1 MRSSLL
7 PIVLSVML
15 AAGWAATSCTQG
27 MRPLALHVEP
37 DAGALVCNLPQ
48 REPVIQH
55 ATRLIE
61 EGRRTFRYETFGD
74 EAFWGEALQLHRAI
88 RGEPLGLSPRSA
100 LSLGL
105 KFDEE
110 ALSPALRQQLD
121 LDDPQTTLRL
131 LELDAVVG
139 LKGFFGDDGTLN
151 SIGVQCA
158 LCHSTVDD
166 STSAGIGKRLDG
178 WANRDLDI
186 GAIIALSPDVSTFT
200 TLLGVSEETVRTVLN
215 AWGPGRFNAQLLLD
229 GKSFRPDGRPAGSL
243 IPPAFG
249 LAGFGQH
256 TTGWHMNGKG
266 TFWDPRLDDEDRF
279 PIAAREGFS
288 NVRHAPDL
296 TTAKLAALQVYQT
309 VLRAPAPQEG
319 TFDTDFA
326 ARGKLLFEGKARCAT
341 CHVPPLFTEPGWNL
355 HTAEELGIDDF
366 QARRSPDERYRTAP
380 LAGLFSH
387 AKGGFYHDGRFA
399 TLGDVITHYDT
410 HFRLGLSAKEKTELG
425 EYLQSL

>member
-1 MRSSLL
+1 MQLEA
-7 PIVLSVML
+7 PK
-15 AAGWAATSCTQG
+15 
-27 MRPLALHVEP
+27 P
-37 DAGALVCNLPQ
+37 DAAALVCNLPQ
-48 REPVIQH
+48 RDPVLQH
-55 ATRLIE
+55 ATKLID

-100 LSLGL
+100 LALGL
-105 KFDEE
+105 KIDAE
-110 ALSPALRQQLD
+110 ALPPALREKLD
-121 LDDPQTTLRL
+121 LEDPQTTLTL

-139 LKGFFGDDGTLN
+139 LKGFFTDDGTLH
-151 SIGVQCA
+151 SLGVQCA

-166 STSAGIGKRLDG
+166 STSAGIGVRLDG

-186 GAIIALSPDVSTFT
+186 GALIALSPDVSTFT
-200 TLLGVSEETVRTVLN
+200 SLLGVSEETVRTVLN

-229 GKSFRPDGRPAGSL
+229 GKSFKPDGRPAGSL
-243 IPPAFG
+243 IPPVFG

-256 TTGWHMNGKG
+256 TTGWHINGKG

-288 NVRHAPDL
+288 NVRHAADV
-296 TTAKLAALQVYQT
+296 TTAKLAALQVYQL
-309 VLRAPAPQEG
+309 VLRAPAPPEG
-319 TFDTDFA
+319 TFEPDFA

-355 HTAEELGIDDF
+355 HTAEEIGIDDF

-387 AKGGFYHDGRFA
+387 TKGGFYHDGRFA
-399 TLGDVITHYDT
+399 TLADVVAHYDT
-410 HFRLGLSAKEKTELG
+410 HFRLGLSTQEMIELG
-425 EYLQSL
+425 EYLESI

>member
-1 MRSSLL
+1 
-7 PIVLSVML
+7 ML
-15 AAGWAATSCTQG
+15 GAAWAAASCTQG
-27 MRPLALHVEP
+27 ARPTAPLEASTP
-37 DAGALVCNLPQ
+37 DAGGLVCNLPQ
-48 REPVIQH
+48 REPVIQY

-100 LSLGL
+100 LALGL
-105 KFDEE
+105 KIDAE
-110 ALSPALRQQLD
+110 ALPPPLLERLEQHRLD
-121 LDDPQTTLRL
+121 LEDPRTTLTL

-139 LKGFFGDDGTLN
+139 LKGFFTDDGSLN

-186 GAIIALSPDVSTFT
+186 GALIALSPDVTTFT
-200 TLLGVSEETVRTVLN
+200 RLLGVSEETVRTVLN
-215 AWGPGRFNAQLLLD
+215 AWGPGRFNAELLLD

-266 TFWDPRLDDEDRF
+266 TFWDPRLDDADRF
-279 PIAAREGFS
+279 PLAAREGFS
-288 NVRHAPDL
+288 NVRHTPDL
-296 TTAKLAALQVYQT
+296 TTAKLAALQVYQL
-309 VLRAPAPQEG
+309 VLRAPAPPEG
-319 TFDTDFA
+319 SFDRDFA

-355 HTAEELGIDDF
+355 HTAEEIGIDDF

-399 TLGDVITHYDT
+399 TLGAVITHYDA
-410 HFRLGLSAKEKTELG
+410 HFRLGLSTQEKAELG
-425 EYLQSL
+425 EYLESL